1 MSKQPHST
9 GSGPQHGAPAATAL
23 SHIVPPPP
31 AHVGVRIAG
40 TGHAVPEKVVTNHDL
55 AKVMDTSDEWIAQ
68 RTGIRQRR
76 VCDPAK
82 GEGPTSLSA
91 EALRRALAD
100 ARMHASELDLI
111 ILGTVSGEMLCPST
125 ACRVADAVGATPAG
139 AYDIVAACCGFV
151 YGLNQAS
158 ALIRSGQARNV
169 AVIGCDC
176 LYSHMDPDNRA
187 VSVLF
192 GDSAGAAV
200 LRATDDLSRGIIAS
214 TMHADGSRW
223 QDLYIPN
230 NERDL
235 PPGVDAVRDKVK
247 YGTLQMNGREVY
259 KFAVGTFT
267 PLIESTLERAGL
279 KPDDVSMYVC
289 HQSNARML
297 EAARERLGVAPEKL
311 YINID
316 RFGNC
321 SAGSVPVALDE
332 LRKMGKCREGELVM
346 FVAFGGGMTWASS
359 LWRM

>member
-1 MSKQPHST
+1 MSKD
-9 GSGPQHGAPAATAL
+9 APASG
-23 SHIVPPPP
+23 SHAASARLMPHVVPP
-31 AHVGVRIAG
+31 ALKQVGVRIAG
-40 TGHAVPEKVVTNHDL
+40 TGHAVPEKIVTNHDL

-76 VCDPAK
+76 VCDAAK
-82 GEGPTSLSA
+82 GEGPMTLSA

-100 ARMHASELDLI
+100 ARMDAKELDLI

-151 YGLNQAS
+151 YGLNQAH
-158 ALIRSGQARNV
+158 AVIRSGQARNV
-169 AVIGCDC
+169 GVIGCDC
-176 LYSHMDPDNRA
+176 LYARMDPQNRA
-187 VSVLF
+187 VNVLF

-200 LRATDDLSRGIIAS
+200 LRATDDTTRGIIAS
-214 TMHADGSRW
+214 TIHADGSRW
-223 QDLYIPN
+223 TDLYIPN
-230 NERDL
+230 VASDL
-235 PPGVDAVRDKVK
+235 PPGADAERDGIM

-267 PLIESTLERAGL
+267 PLIESTLEQAGL
-279 KPDDVSMYVC
+279 KADDVAMYVC

-297 EAARERLGVAPEKL
+297 EAARDRLGVGPDKL